1 MSGFK
6 GDIQRALMQKFLCQ
20 LLGFA
25 HSARIYLQFHI
36 QKQNT
41 AQPGKLQGCCHM
53 LLWLLQRDQPLHAV
67 SAVQV
72 DEAPYC
78 ILLKTDLFSCQVVS
92 DTFIPRA
99 EGTLEGMED
108 HRGRRNSVSAPE
120 KLKLGQ
126 ERESP
131 TLGT

>member
-6 GDIQRALMQKFLCQ
+6 GDIQRVLMQKFLCQ
-20 LLGFA
+20 VLVFA
-25 HSARIYLQFHI
+25 HSARIYLQIHI

-41 AQPGKLQGCCHM
+41 AQTGKLQWCCHM
-53 LLWLLQRDQPLHAV
+53 LLWLLQRDQPLHAM

-72 DEAPYC
+72 DEASC
-78 ILLKTDLFSCQVVS
+78 ILLKTDLFSYQAVS

-99 EGTLEGMED
+99 GPALEGMED
-108 HRGRRNSVSAPE
+108 HRGRKNSVSAPG